1 MKGATPNT
9 QITLVK
15 EDKKVIKQPKMI
27 GPYVS
32 LKNMIRILVNWR
44 SSGKGSLWESI

>member
-32 LKNMIRILVNWR
+32 LKKYDKNFSKLE
-44 SSGKGSLWESI
+44 K